1 MLPFGQTF
9 EIPDIAVIGLLVV
22 LEGVLSIDNA
32 LVLGLLAKRLPPNQ
46 RGRALT
52 YGLVGAFVFRFVS
65 IFTAQLLLKWTIVK
79 LLGGGYLLYV
89 ALKHF
94 LFEGKSEEAETKLAI
109 GPDGHPIFDDDS
121 ELAESGSNA
130 ASGTMAKSSGKSGGK
145 SPSGTSYAAF
155 WPTVFVIEA
164 TDIAFA
170 IDSILAA
177 IALVGSNPNQSG
189 PHPKLWV
196 VVTGGMLGVILMRYA
211 AVVFIKLLER
221 FPRFEVSAYLL
232 VCVIGLKL
240 VVDWFAHSE
249 YAGGLGPWVDFHSL
263 RSPAFWIFWVMM
275 LVCLG
280 YGFIPKT
287 PKNSNSAPPT
297 TA

>member
-1 MLPFGQTF
+1 MLPFSQTF
-9 EIPDIAVIGLLVV
+9 EIPDLAVIGLLVI

-32 LVLGLLAKRLPPNQ
+32 LVLGLLAKRLPPRQ

-52 YGLVGAFVFRFVS
+52 YGLVGAFVFRFIS
-65 IFTAQLLLKWTIVK
+65 IFTAQLLLQWTVVK
-79 LLGGGYLLYV
+79 LVGGGYLLYIAV
-89 ALKHF
+89 KHF
-94 LFEGKSEEAETKLAI
+94 FFENKAEDGAPAI
-109 GPDGHPIFDDDS
+109 VLGPDGHPIVDQEEANPGQS
-121 ELAESGSNA
+121 GKAASLSESGI
-130 ASGTMAKSSGKSGGK
+130 K
-145 SPSGTSYAAF
+145 YAAF

-177 IALVGSNPNQSG
+177 IALVGSNPNPSG

-196 VVTGGMLGVILMRYA
+196 VVAGGMLGVILMRFA
-211 AVVFIKLLER
+211 AALFIKLLDR

-240 VVDWFAHSE
+240 VVDWFAHTE
-249 YAGGLGPWVDFHSL
+249 YSKSWGDWVDFHDF
-263 RSPAFWIFWVMM
+263 RSPAFWIFWLVM
-275 LVCLG
+275 LGCLG
-280 YGFIPKT
+280 YGFLPKH
-287 PKNSNSAPPT
+287 KKHA

>member
-130 ASGTMAKSSGKSGGK
+130 ASGTMAKSSGKSGEK
-145 SPSGTSYAAF
+145 VRA
-155 WPTVFVIEA
+155 
-164 TDIAFA
+164 
-170 IDSILAA
+170 
-177 IALVGSNPNQSG
+177 
-189 PHPKLWV
+189 
-196 VVTGGMLGVILMRYA
+196 
-211 AVVFIKLLER
+211 
-221 FPRFEVSAYLL
+221 
-232 VCVIGLKL
+232 
-240 VVDWFAHSE
+240 
-249 YAGGLGPWVDFHSL
+249 
-263 RSPAFWIFWVMM
+263 
-275 LVCLG
+275 
-280 YGFIPKT
+280 
-287 PKNSNSAPPT
+287 APPT
-297 TA
+297 PPFGRPFSSSRRPISRSPSTRFSRRSRWSVPIRINRDLIPNCGWS